1 MVLNWQMFRLHVVPQ
16 LRDATVRSRALGDG
30 NISPWCVPGR
40 LSVAIFSL
48 HASPKGP
55 RTGKAPLPGNIS
67 PPCIQN
73 ELALAIFA
81 RHASEKPRKS
91 PFGNA
96 WRADLA
102 REGPFSLHGP
112 LESCMVRES
121 CHPWVLRL
129 SVLVFRGR
137 GEGGTGGV
145 CGSCADT
152 PLCARRRHQAN
163 VSAWGLLRRPLRVA
177 ESACLVACVQP
188 LLARGFITLS
198 TLRPQLHR
206 PVRTA
211 AKLAAVCRLPPKTWR
226 CDGVSLNCDCSA
238 VLF

>member
-48 HASPKGP
+48 HASPK
-55 RTGKAPLPGNIS
+55 
-67 PPCIQN
+67 
-73 ELALAIFA
+73 
-81 RHASEKPRKS
+81 
-91 PFGNA
+91 
-96 WRADLA
+96 
-102 REGPFSLHGP
+102 GPFSLHGP

-198 TLRPQLHR
+198 TLRPQLRR